1 MPLGNSRASSHGLP
15 RGDVWNKIRTRIY
28 IRNRVGLSSSST
40 SNICSCSPN
49 FKPSYLFRLLRSWW
63 HFSRRCFLFLGLVLF
78 WLLCW
83 RWCFRLFMRISHRR
97 RLRTAPLS
105 PGSLLLDH
113 SSRSQLLLDRGIEQH
128 QSSVDDLKI
137 VAHQSIITPKLLHDL
152 ICFRFLLIFYL
163 SCFH

>member
-63 HFSRRCFLFLGLVLF
+63 DFSRCCFLFLGIDYNTPL
-78 WLLCW
+78 
-83 RWCFRLFMRISHRR
+83 FRLIEGRPCEGLALLLLAVALGAEVAGVGVAVEHMALFTKTR
-97 RLRTAPLS
+97 RLFFRVVHIL
-105 PGSLLLDH
+105 
-113 SSRSQLLLDRGIEQH
+113 
-128 QSSVDDLKI
+128 
-137 VAHQSIITPKLLHDL
+137 IITKSSHMNRLIIRGHARLLEGL
-152 ICFRFLLIFYL
+152 
-163 SCFH
+163 